1 MSDIARTSFCTHL
14 LSHAPHFA
22 RTSFCTH
29 PTSFCTHL
37 VLQITADAM
46 FKHLHGS
53 SWHGSDGK
61 YFLWISRNAL
71 LFGGTLL
78 LLAFL
83 VIGYFVFHRCVWL
96 RSMSL

>member
-1 MSDIARTSFCTHL
+1 
-14 LSHAPHFA
+14 
-22 RTSFCTH
+22 
-29 PTSFCTHL
+29 
-37 VLQITADAM
+37 M